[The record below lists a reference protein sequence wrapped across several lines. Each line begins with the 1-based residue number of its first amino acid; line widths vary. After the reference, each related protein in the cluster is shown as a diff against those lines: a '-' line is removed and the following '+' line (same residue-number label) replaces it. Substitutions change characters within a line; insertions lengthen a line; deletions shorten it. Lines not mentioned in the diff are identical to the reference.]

1 MSRTLPE
8 ILGLLKQLDE
18 IELVELL
25 GVTSETIVDRFA
37 DLVEEDMEGYIYKI
51 EDYFPTEDEDLDETE

>member
-8 ILGLLKQLDE
+8 LLGLLKQLDE

-51 EDYFPTEDEDLDETE
+51 EDYFPTDDDEGTEE

>member
-1 MSRTLPE
+1 MARTLPE
-8 ILGLLKQLDE
+8 VLQLLKQLDE

-37 DLVEEDMEGYIYKI
+37 DLVEEDMDGFSYKI
-51 EDYFPTEDEDLDETE
+51 EDYFPTEDEETEE

>member
-51 EDYFPTEDEDLDETE
+51 EDYFPTEEEEGVEE